1 MMMIKLATAAA
12 GALVLSGCAT
22 TMTDADGSMDG
33 SSSASAQ
40 SSVTVGGAPMYANR
54 TIVQNASTAPNL
66 STLVTAV
73 QAAGLVDTLNGP
85 GPFTVFAPTND
96 AFAAVPQAT
105 LNSLLQPENKAQL
118 ATVLTYHVVQG
129 RIDAAELMRRIRAGG
144 GTASVTTVQGNALRF
159 SMMGDRVMI
168 MGNNGSSAHVTTANV
183 GQSNGMV
190 HVIDG
195 VLLP

>member
-1 MMMIKLATAAA
+1 LMIKLATAAA

-22 TMTDADGSMDG
+22 TMNDADGSDNA
-33 SSSASAQ
+33 SASASTQ
-40 SSVTVGGAPMYANR
+40 GTVSVGGAPMYPNR

-118 ATVLTYHVVQG
+118 TTVLTYHVVPG

-144 GTASVTTVQGNALRF
+144 GTASVATVQGGALRF

-183 GQSNGMV
+183 GQSNGVV

>member
-1 MMMIKLATAAA
+1 MMTKLAVAVA
-12 GALVLSGCAT
+12 GAFALSGCAT
-22 TMTDADGSMDG
+22 TMNDADGSDSG
-33 SSSASAQ
+33 SASASAQ
-40 SSVTVGGAPMYANR
+40 GTVSVGGAPMYPSR
-54 TIVQNASTAPNL
+54 TIVQNASAAPNL

-105 LNSLLQPENKAQL
+105 LNALLQPENKAQL
-118 ATVLTYHVVQG
+118 TTVLTYHVVPG

-144 GTASVTTVQGNALRF
+144 GTASVATVQGGALRF

-168 MGNNGSSAHVTTANV
+168 MGNNGSSAHVTTADV
-183 GQSNGMV
+183 GQSNGVV